1 MKSNMK
7 ALTKEQYEKIK
18 NEIDGNFHRV
28 DSSYLLSILEKDFGI
43 GLEQTGTDFSFWER
57 GYGQDENIASFDN
70 FNDMFSFLVKFKS
83 KLYKDK
89 FKAELAKNVI
99 VEMLK
104 DKGIPVEDFYV
115 PIGYMICYKPNNSI
129 WIEISRDII
138 RTDDF
143 KEFEGY
149 SIKNIEAV
157 VKHFFGSVKN
167 DMRYRGLY
175 KGQ

>member
-1 MKSNMK
+1 MK
-7 ALTKEQYEKIK
+7 ALTKEQYENIK

-28 DSSYLLSILEKDFGI
+28 DSSYLLSILEKDFGL
-43 GLEQTGTDFSFWER
+43 GLEQTGDFSFWER
-57 GYGQDENIASFDN
+57 YSYYGQHENIASFDN
-70 FNDMFSFLVKFKS
+70 FDDMFSFLVKFKS
-83 KLYKDK
+83 KLYKEK
-89 FKAELAKNVI
+89 FKAEFAKNVI
-99 VEMLK
+99 VKMLK
-104 DKGIPVEDFYV
+104 DKGIPVEDFYA

-129 WIEISRDII
+129 WIRISRDII
-138 RTDDF
+138 LTDDF

-167 DMRYRGLY
+167 DMGYRGLY